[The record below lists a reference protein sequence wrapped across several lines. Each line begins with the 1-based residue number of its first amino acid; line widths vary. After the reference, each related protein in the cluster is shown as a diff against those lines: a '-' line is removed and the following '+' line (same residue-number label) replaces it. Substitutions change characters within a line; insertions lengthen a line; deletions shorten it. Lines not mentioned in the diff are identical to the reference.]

1 MAQTMKI
8 RQGDVVHV
16 IRGKDRGK
24 QGRVIESIPK
34 DGRVMFELAGVPEPL
49 AKEALRLA
57 GQKLSVK
64 TKVVK
69 REEELF

>member
-1 MAQTMKI
+1 MKASEAHNLKDDELLERI
-8 RQGDVVHV
+8 RRTREEQ
-16 IRGKDRGK
+16 
-24 QGRVIESIPK
+24 
-34 DGRVMFELAGVPEPL
+34 F
-49 AKEALRLA
+49 ALRLA

>member
-1 MAQTMKI
+1 
-8 RQGDVVHV
+8 
-16 IRGKDRGK
+16 
-24 QGRVIESIPK
+24 
-34 DGRVMFELAGVPEPL
+34 MFELAGVPEQL